1 MLSEEDGKFLLKIAR
16 DAIEKFVN
24 GERADKPD
32 EYPEALNAE
41 LGVFC
46 TLNKKDKRK
55 DAKQKDAQGASD
67 GSCVKR
73 LRGCIGMPY
82 PVMPL
87 IKAVISSACSACED
101 PRFKKLSKNEL
112 GDIKIE
118 VSVLTEPKLIEVE
131 KPDDYLKNIEPKKH
145 GLILQY
151 GPYSGLFLPQVW
163 EDIPDKTE
171 FLDNL
176 CLKAGL
182 TPGMWKE
189 RDIKIYSF
197 EAQIF
202 EEE

>member
-1 MLSEEDGKFLLKIAR
+1 MLSEEDGKFLLKVAR
-16 DAIEKFVN
+16 GTIEKFVN
-24 GERADKPD
+24 NEVAEKPK
-32 EYPEALNAE
+32 EYPESLNAE

-46 TLNKKDKRK
+46 TINKKGK
-55 DAKQKDAQGASD
+55 
-67 GSCVKR
+67 
-73 LRGCIGMPY
+73 LRGCIGLPY
-82 PVMPL
+82 PVMSL
-87 IKAVISSACSACED
+87 INAIISAACSVCED

-118 VSVLTEPKLIEVE
+118 ISVLTEPKLVEVE
-131 KPDDYLKNIEPKKH
+131 KQDDYLKKIEPGKH

-163 EDIPDKTE
+163 EEIPDKEE

-176 CLKAGL
+176 CLKAGI
-182 TPGMWKE
+182 TQGMWKE
-189 RDIKIYSF
+189 KGVKLYSF

>member
-1 MLSEEDGKFLLKIAR
+1 MLTDEEGKFLLKVAR
-16 DAIEKFVN
+16 NAIKKFVN

-46 TLNKKDKRK
+46 TLNKKGK
-55 DAKQKDAQGASD
+55 
-67 GSCVKR
+67 

-131 KPDDYLKNIEPKKH
+131 KPDDYLKQIEPKKH

-176 CLKAGL
+176 CIKAGM

-202 EEE
+202 EEK